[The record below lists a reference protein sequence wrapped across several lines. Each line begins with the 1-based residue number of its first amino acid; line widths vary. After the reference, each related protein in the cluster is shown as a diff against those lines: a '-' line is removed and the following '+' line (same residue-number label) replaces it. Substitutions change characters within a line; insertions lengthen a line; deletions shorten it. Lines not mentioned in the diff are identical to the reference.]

1 MITRLIILVLVLG
14 ISTGFIVEQAEG
26 FIEIKK
32 YKVINSPKVCGDK
45 MCSEIDEKRA
55 KKGLSTHNIEICGD
69 RPCYEITSKQEN
81 FANESSPYGQFRLG
95 IALDLIECKQGQ
107 IVVIKKTSQFPACV
121 DMKSAEKLREKGW
134 AVPDVEQEEIFK
146 EILNNRI
153 TNAELILQK
162 KLDVSLSVVSE
173 QIYNQRY
180 LMFDGYGWHRLHN
193 VEITIT
199 GEGFEESVRTKTN
212 DRGHLNMP
220 WPVPDAVGGKLYK
233 IFATDGIHEFEM
245 NVPITLKN
253 TG

>member
-1 MITRLIILVLVLG
+1 MIERLILLVLVFG

-121 DMKSAEKLREKGW
+121 DAKSVEKLREKGW
-134 AVPDVEQEEIFK
+134 AVPDVEQKEIFK

-153 TNAELILQK
+153 TNAELTIPK

-173 QIYNQRY
+173 EIYNQRY

-199 GEGFEESVRTKTN
+199 GEEFEESVRTKTD

-220 WPVPDAVGGKLYK
+220 WPVPDLVGGQLYK

-245 NVPITLKN
+245 SIPISSKN
-253 TG
+253 N